1 MMLTRCPT
9 CSTAFRVTPEQLKA
23 RAGKVRC
30 GHCKAVFNALESLE
44 DAPPVVEA
52 APQPAPDPE
61 AVPAVPAAA
70 PPAEPAP
77 PENIP
82 PEPPVAEAGAE
93 AEAAEAEVDK
103 VEAGSV
109 DILLEDIQATEEP
122 SPVPRGGTYAWAAAG
137 VLALALL
144 LAQTVYVFRAELA
157 LAQPDWRPQ
166 LEELCGQFGCDIP
179 LPRKTDLVS
188 IEASDLHPDPQQKSL
203 LVLAATLKNRAAFVQ
218 EYPHLE
224 VTLTDTRDQ
233 PMVRRVFAPAEY
245 LAEGANVRAG
255 FAANGD
261 LAVNLW
267 LDTGNVGASGYRLY
281 LFYP

>member
-9 CSTAFRVTPEQLKA
+9 CGTAFRVTPEQLKA

-44 DAPPVVEA
+44 DAPPVAEA
-52 APQPAPDPE
+52 APAPPSVAE
-61 AVPAVPAAA
+61 PVPAASA
-70 PPAEPAP
+70 EETPAVESSPADAAMPESAP
-77 PENIP
+77 PEP
-82 PEPPVAEAGAE
+82 SAVEAGA
-93 AEAAEAEVDK
+93 
-103 VEAGSV
+103 V
-109 DILLEDIQATEEP
+109 DILLEDIEATE
-122 SPVPRGGTYAWAAAG
+122 VPPPAPRRGTYAWAAAA

-144 LAQTVYVFRAELA
+144 LAQAVYVFRAELA
-157 LAQPDWRPQ
+157 LSQPDWRPQ
-166 LEELCGQFGCDIP
+166 LEELCSQLECDIP
-179 LPRKTDLVS
+179 LPRKTDLIS
-188 IEASDLHPDPQQKSL
+188 IEASDLHPEPQRKNL
-203 LVLAATLKNRAAFVQ
+203 LVLSATLKNRAPFVQ

-255 FAANGD
+255 FIANGD
-261 LAVNLW
+261 LAFNLW
-267 LDTGNVGASGYRLY
+267 LDAGDVGASGYRLY

>member
-44 DAPPVVEA
+44 DAPPVAEA
-52 APQPAPDPE
+52 APAPPSVAE
-61 AVPAVPAAA
+61 PVPAASA
-70 PPAEPAP
+70 EETPAVESSPADAAMPESAP
-77 PENIP
+77 PEP
-82 PEPPVAEAGAE
+82 SAVEAGA
-93 AEAAEAEVDK
+93 
-103 VEAGSV
+103 V
-109 DILLEDIQATEEP
+109 DILLEDIEATEVP
-122 SPVPRGGTYAWAAAG
+122 PPAPRGGTYAWAAAG
-137 VLALALL
+137 LLALALL
-144 LAQTVYVFRAELA
+144 LAQAVYVFRAELA
-157 LAQPDWRPQ
+157 LSQPDWRPQ
-166 LEELCGQFGCDIP
+166 LEEFCGQIGCDIP

-188 IEASDLHPDPQQKSL
+188 IEASDLHPDPQQKNL
-203 LVLAATLKNRAAFVQ
+203 LALAATLKNRAPFVQ

>member
-44 DAPPVVEA
+44 DAPPVAEA
-52 APQPAPDPE
+52 APAPPPASEP
-61 AVPAVPAAA
+61 VPAAA
-70 PPAEPAP
+70 AEETPAVESSSTDAAIPESAP
-77 PENIP
+77 PVSSAVETGA
-82 PEPPVAEAGAE
+82 VTVEAGA
-93 AEAAEAEVDK
+93 
-103 VEAGSV
+103 V
-109 DILLEDIQATEEP
+109 DILLEDIQATEVP
-122 SPVPRGGTYAWAAAG
+122 PPAPRGGRYAWAAAG
-137 VLALALL
+137 LLALALL
-144 LAQTVYVFRAELA
+144 LAQAVYVFRAELA
-157 LAQPDWRPQ
+157 LSQPDWRPQ
-166 LEELCGQFGCDIP
+166 LEEFCGQIGCDIP

-188 IEASDLHPDPQQKSL
+188 IEASDLHPDPQQKNL
-203 LVLAATLKNRAAFVQ
+203 LALAATLKNRAPFVQ

>member
-1 MMLTRCPT
+1 MTKEARALRQVL
-9 CSTAFRVTPEQLKA
+9 RVNGSKPRKNDYKNCTTPEQEDSEEQPLSMLLA
-23 RAGKVRC
+23 ESRSEFTFEYDGRDAIDGRDAVIIVFRERKVRPT
-30 GHCKAVFNALESLE
+30 VTVS
-44 DAPPVVEA
+44 VVE
-52 APQPAPDPE
+52 DNE
-61 AVPAVPAAA
+61 NCISFDIDGGMRGKLWID
-70 PPAEPAP
+70 AET
-77 PENIP
+77 N
-82 PEPPVAEAGAE
+82 
-93 AEAAEAEVDK
+93 D
-103 VEAGSV
+103 
-109 DILLEDIQATEEP
+109 
-122 SPVPRGGTYAWAAAG
+122 
-137 VLALALL
+137 VLRLDRSLIGL
-144 LAQTVYVFRAELA
+144 V
-157 LAQPDWRPQ
+157 
-166 LEELCGQFGCDIP
+166 DIP

-188 IEASDLHPDPQQKSL
+188 IEASDLHPEPQQKNL
-203 LVLAATLKNRAAFVQ
+203 LVLAATLKNRAPFVQ

>member
-44 DAPPVVEA
+44 DALPVAEA
-52 APQPAPDPE
+52 APAPPPASEP
-61 AVPAVPAAA
+61 VPAAA
-70 PPAEPAP
+70 AEETPAVESSSTDAAIPESAP
-77 PENIP
+77 PVSSAVETGA
-82 PEPPVAEAGAE
+82 VTVEAGA
-93 AEAAEAEVDK
+93 
-103 VEAGSV
+103 V
-109 DILLEDIQATEEP
+109 DILLEDIQATEVP
-122 SPVPRGGTYAWAAAG
+122 PPAPRGGGYAWAAAG
-137 VLALALL
+137 LLALALL
-144 LAQTVYVFRAELA
+144 LAQAVYVFRAELA
-157 LAQPDWRPQ
+157 LSQPDWRPQ
-166 LEELCGQFGCDIP
+166 LEEFCGQIGCDIP

-188 IEASDLHPDPQQKSL
+188 IEASDLHPDPQQKNL
-203 LVLAATLKNRAAFVQ
+203 LALAATLKNRAPFVQ

>member
-44 DAPPVVEA
+44 DAPPVAEA
-52 APQPAPDPE
+52 APPPPSDSEPA
-61 AVPAVPAAA
+61 PAAA
-70 PPAEPAP
+70 TEAAPAVESPAADAAMPESAP
-77 PENIP
+77 PEP
-82 PEPPVAEAGAE
+82 SAVEAGAE
-93 AEAAEAEVDK
+93 T
-103 VEAGSV
+103 VEAGAV
-109 DILLEDIQATEEP
+109 DILLEDIEATEAP
-122 SPVPRGGTYAWAAAG
+122 PPAPRRGTYAWAAAA

-144 LAQTVYVFRAELA
+144 LAQAVYVFRAELA
-157 LAQPDWRPQ
+157 LSQPDWRPQ
-166 LEELCGQFGCDIP
+166 LEELCSQLGCDIP

-188 IEASDLHPDPQQKSL
+188 IEASDLHPDSQQKNL
-203 LVLAATLKNRAAFVQ
+203 LVLAATLKNRATFVQ

-267 LDTGNVGASGYRLY
+267 LDAGDIGASGYRLY

>member
-44 DAPPVVEA
+44 DAPPVAEA
-52 APQPAPDPE
+52 APAPPTE
-61 AVPAVPAAA
+61 SEPVPAAA
-70 PPAEPAP
+70 TEEAPAVESPAADAAMPESAP
-77 PENIP
+77 PEP
-82 PEPPVAEAGAE
+82 SAVEAGTETVEAGA
-93 AEAAEAEVDK
+93 
-103 VEAGSV
+103 V
-109 DILLEDIQATEEP
+109 DILLEDIQATEAPP
-122 SPVPRGGTYAWAAAG
+122 SASRRGTYAWAAAG

-144 LAQTVYVFRAELA
+144 LAQAVYVFRAELA
-157 LAQPDWRPQ
+157 LSQPDWRPQ
-166 LEELCGQFGCDIP
+166 LEELCSQLGCDIP

-188 IEASDLHPDPQQKSL
+188 IEASDLHPEPQQKNL
-203 LVLAATLKNRAAFVQ
+203 LVLAATLKNRAPFVQ

>member
-44 DAPPVVEA
+44 DAPPVAEA
-52 APQPAPDPE
+52 APPPPSDSEP
-61 AVPAVPAAA
+61 VPAAA
-70 PPAEPAP
+70 TEAAPAVESPAADAAM
-77 PENIP
+77 PESVP
-82 PEPPVAEAGAE
+82 PEPSAVEAGAE
-93 AEAAEAEVDK
+93 T
-103 VEAGSV
+103 VEAGAV
-109 DILLEDIQATEEP
+109 DILLEDIQATE
-122 SPVPRGGTYAWAAAG
+122 VPPPARQGGTYAWAAAG

-144 LAQTVYVFRAELA
+144 LAQAVYVFRAELA
-157 LAQPDWRPQ
+157 LSQPDWRPQ
-166 LEELCGQFGCDIP
+166 LEELCSQLGCDIP

-188 IEASDLHPDPQQKSL
+188 IEASDLHPDSQQKNL
-203 LVLAATLKNRAAFVQ
+203 LVLAATLKNRATFVQ

-233 PMVRRVFAPAEY
+233 PMLRRVFAPAEY

>member
-44 DAPPVVEA
+44 DAPPVAEA
-52 APQPAPDPE
+52 APPPPSASEP
-61 AVPAVPAAA
+61 VPAAA
-70 PPAEPAP
+70 AEETPAVESSPAEAATPDSAP
-77 PENIP
+77 PEP
-82 PEPPVAEAGAE
+82 SAVEAGADT
-93 AEAAEAEVDK
+93 VG
-103 VEAGSV
+103 AGAV
-109 DILLEDIQATEEP
+109 DILLEDIETTE
-122 SPVPRGGTYAWAAAG
+122 VPPPAPRRGWYAWAAAG

-144 LAQTVYVFRAELA
+144 LAQAVYVFRAELA
-157 LAQPDWRPQ
+157 LSQPDWRPQ
-166 LEELCGQFGCDIP
+166 LEELCSQLGCDIP

-188 IEASDLHPDPQQKSL
+188 IEASDLHPEPQRKNL
-203 LVLAATLKNRAAFVQ
+203 LVLSATLKNRAPFVQ